1 MPDIDPANKMDTLS
15 EPQIVREAKSD
26 RRQKT
31 KRQPPYA
38 VILHNDPIN
47 GFDYV
52 VGVLRKI
59 FGYGV
64 TRSSWLTLQ
73 AHVSGQTVIWTG
85 SFEVAEFKRDQVR
98 SCGPDPAMIDKG
110 AGQLTVSLEP
120 LPQ

>member
-1 MPDIDPANKMDTLS
+1 MKDADSVNELDTLS
-15 EPQIVREAKSD
+15 DPQIVRDIKSD
-26 RRQKT
+26 TRQRT

-52 VGVLRKI
+52 VGVLRKV

-64 TRSSWLTLQ
+64 TRSLWLTLK

-98 SCGPDPAMIDKG
+98 SCGPDPAMMAEG